1 MKEGGGA
8 CYCHAEHSV
17 KELRT
22 QSSRRKSAV
31 PVWCVQYNQCPHKQG
46 ALCSSRPPGCG
57 RAVAPRARRRAARA
71 RSSGVVA
78 AAMMTRAGRMR
89 VMGTPHPHSSSR
101 GALSKVVQDIFA
113 AGGTPFAEQDP
124 PTLSELGVLN
134 ILLSPPRKLDVQI
147 PRTGCSL
154 YSREMLVARSY
165 KAIPALSEGALMARF
180 VRQMTVLPM
189 ALVSDASFVAFA
201 RARPEVAD
209 VWDHYLVFDDAKAT
223 AALKS
228 AHVAMPARLIRASS
242 LWKLAGLLMS
252 PFVRTLYLD
261 SDVMVCRP
269 RLMPALD
276 CRADCGAFSCRCSA
290 VPTSTTC
297 CTTVYGCTTSQCLST
312 SADRGTAHLQGVQCA
327 PSILG
332 PRTRSPAMIGMMAL
346 SISCNHQCLRMAY
359 PRLALASSRSGV
371 CARCECFSSTPRR
384 DCSTRPTWWTR
395 RKPLSVC
402 AKRTRR

>member
-1 MKEGGGA
+1 MRAIGA
-8 CYCHAEHSV
+8 
-17 KELRT
+17 
-22 QSSRRKSAV
+22 
-31 PVWCVQYNQCPHKQG
+31 
-46 ALCSSRPPGCG
+46 
-57 RAVAPRARRRAARA
+57 
-71 RSSGVVA
+71 
-78 AAMMTRAGRMR
+78 
-89 VMGTPHPHSSSR
+89 PHPHSSSR

-124 PTLSELGVLN
+124 PTLGELGVLN

-165 KAIPALSEGALMARF
+165 KAIPALSEGALMALF

-201 RARPEVAD
+201 RARPEVAA

-269 RLMPALD
+269 RLMPTLD

-290 VPTSTTC
+290 GLTSTTC

-312 SADRGTAHLQGVQCA
+312 SADRGTAHL
-327 PSILG
+327 
-332 PRTRSPAMIGMMAL
+332 
-346 SISCNHQCLRMAY
+346 
-359 PRLALASSRSGV
+359 
-371 CARCECFSSTPRR
+371 
-384 DCSTRPTWWTR
+384 
-395 RKPLSVC
+395 
-402 AKRTRR
+402 

>member
-1 MKEGGGA
+1 M
-8 CYCHAEHSV
+8 
-17 KELRT
+17 T
-22 QSSRRKSAV
+22 SA
-31 PVWCVQYNQCPHKQG
+31 
-46 ALCSSRPPGCG
+46 L
-57 RAVAPRARRRAARA
+57 
-71 RSSGVVA
+71 
-78 AAMMTRAGRMR
+78 T
-89 VMGTPHPHSSSR
+89 
-101 GALSKVVQDIFA
+101 ALSKVVQDIFA
-113 AGGTPFAEQDP
+113 AGGTPFAEHDP

-165 KAIPALSEGALMARF
+165 KAIPALSEGALMALF

-312 SADRGTAHLQGVQCA
+312 SADRGTAHLPGVQCA

-332 PRTRSPAMIGMMAL
+332 PRTRIPAMIGMMAL
-346 SISCNHQCLRMAY
+346 SIS
-359 PRLALASSRSGV
+359 
-371 CARCECFSSTPRR
+371 
-384 DCSTRPTWWTR
+384 
-395 RKPLSVC
+395 
-402 AKRTRR
+402 